1 MPDNLTPKSK
11 TLVREVLADHVYE
24 AILQTLLN
32 GEREAGASISIDGV
46 ARELGVSPT
55 PVREALTRLEATS
68 MVHRVALKGY
78 RVAPLFTPVELAEWM
93 DARLVIE
100 SVITQEACQRGTAEL
115 TTALEKSIDGLRATP
130 LGGSYAELRA
140 YWEADELFHQ
150 LIAENGGNQF
160 LLAAF
165 NSLGGQV
172 QRLRFFN
179 WQDGSDAAKTIA
191 EHTSILEA
199 FRTGDAV
206 AARAAMTVHLESV
219 KSRALSGASTE

>member
-1 MPDNLTPKSK
+1 MPENLTPKSQII
-11 TLVREVLADHVYE
+11 VREVLADHVYE
-24 AILQTLLN
+24 AILRTLLN
-32 GEREAGASISIDGV
+32 GEREAGSSISIEGV

-68 MVHRVALKGY
+68 MVNRVALKGY
-78 RVAPLFTPVELAEWM
+78 RVAPLFTPVELAKWM

-100 SVITQEACQRGTAEL
+100 SVIAEAACERGTEEL
-115 TTALEKSIDGLRATP
+115 TEALEKSIDDLRATP

-140 YWEADELFHQ
+140 YWEADELFHH

-160 LLAAF
+160 LLAAL

-191 EHTSILEA
+191 EHTRILEA
-199 FRTGDAV
+199 FRAGDPQR
-206 AARAAMTVHLESV
+206 ARAEMTVHLEAV
-219 KSRALSGASTE
+219 KRRALNAASAV